1 MPVKRRN
8 GFDRDV
14 AARDRLCPAK
24 TRTQTRVNDI
34 DRAISEIS
42 DIRTRLAAST
52 SFRGYAPE
60 AVALIGLL
68 SLAVVLAQLAWP
80 DTLARNSAQIAVVWG
95 VVIVASG
102 LTMAVEAITR
112 SRSQHGGMAGAMLRG
127 AMRIA
132 VPVMFVNVVLGG
144 CVLMFAPEVSWLLPG
159 VWQMLVGIVAFA
171 SYPTM
176 PRGIGWPAI
185 WYLLCGAVV
194 TFAAAAAQQV
204 TPLMAGGPYV
214 LGHLAI
220 AWLLYKQGFESE

>member
-1 MPVKRRN
+1 
-8 GFDRDV
+8 
-14 AARDRLCPAK
+14 
-24 TRTQTRVNDI
+24 VNDI

-68 SLAVVLAQLAWP
+68 SRAVVLAQLAWP
-80 DTLARNSAQIAVVWG
+80 DTLARNSVQIAVVWG
-95 VVIVASG
+95 IVLVASG
-102 LTMAVEAITR
+102 MTMAIEAITR
-112 SRSQHGGMAGAMLRG
+112 SRRQHGGMAGAMLRG

-132 VPVMFVNVVLGG
+132 VPVMLVNVVLGG
-144 CVLMFAPEVSWLLPG
+144 CVLMFAPTASWLLPG
-159 VWQMLVGIVAFA
+159 VWQMLVGIVVFA

-176 PRGIGWPAI
+176 PRGIGWPAV

-194 TFAAAAAQQV
+194 TVTAGAAQQV

-220 AWLLYKQGFESE
+220 AWLLHREGVQPE